1 MTTQTVYP
9 SKTMGEASES
19 TLSEA
24 PQEEAQ
30 ELMERLEGFRVR
42 LEPGVLASVMALHDS
57 GESAQISDALGLH
70 PVVVELEVR
79 RELQRRKDV
88 PGLSVRE
95 WNALAA
101 GTHVPSKQL
110 RDMIDTAVRCRDGYS
125 RTLVMR
131 DAGITDSSHGHRL
144 LGFKCY
150 SDEQRPRETVTRHHA
165 AAIARALSLAPVEVN
180 GL

>member
-9 SKTMGEASES
+9 SKTMGEASERA
-19 TLSEA
+19 LSEA
-24 PQEEAQ
+24 QEVQ

-57 GESAQISDALGLH
+57 GESAQGISDAMGLH

-150 SDEQRPRETVTRHHA
+150 SEEQRPRETVTRHHA

>member
-1 MTTQTVYP
+1 MTTQTAYP

-19 TLSEA
+19 ALSEE
-24 PQEEAQ
+24 QEAQ
-30 ELMERLEGFRVR
+30 ELMERLEGFKVR

-57 GESAQISDALGLH
+57 GESAQGISDAVGLH

-88 PGLSVRE
+88 PRLSVRE

-131 DAGITDSSHGHRL
+131 DADIADSSHGHRL